1 MSATTARTKR
11 PAGIIGLQGP
21 RPQPLSLPSS
31 ATARPFK
38 RPRGDDDNGVA
49 GAPGPVIVYEHTP
62 KVIHVRPDEF
72 KALVQRLTGRPHHQ
86 QRVEPPATETTT
98 TSSSTSAQEEEAG
111 DTLVLTLGKQ
121 EAPALLPSPGGG
133 GLAAADFLFSP
144 SSFLFSPTTM
154 QAIQELIS

>member
-1 MSATTARTKR
+1 MSATTARAKR
-11 PAGIIGLQGP
+11 PAGIIGLHGP

-31 ATARPFK
+31 ATARPSK
-38 RPRGDDDNGVA
+38 RPRG

-72 KALVQRLTGRPHHQ
+72 KALVQRLTGRPHHHQQQ

-133 GLAAADFLFSP
+133 GLAAGDFLFSP